1 MNVDDKNRRAKDGL
15 NQAFFKRN
23 GKKMTGRHFDR
34 IIEKAREIEAKAKS
48 IPALHKVIKDV
59 LLCLEL
65 IRDYRSGVY
74 KDIETWAIVAVAFG
88 LLYLINPV
96 ELIPDFIPVVGYL
109 DDVAVMVVV
118 LKLVKVEID
127 KYAQW
132 REKRSEYE
140 DAFGR
145 LLNHD
150 RDGN

>member
-1 MNVDDKNRRAKDGL
+1 MNVDDKKRRDKDALNR
-15 NQAFFKRN
+15 AFFKRN
-23 GKKMTGRHFDR
+23 GKKITSRHYDR
-34 IIEKAREIEAKAKS
+34 IIDKAHEIEGKAKS

-65 IRDYRSGVY
+65 IRDYRSGAY
-74 KDIETWAIVAVAFG
+74 RNIETWAIVAVAFG
-88 LLYLINPV
+88 LLYLINPL
-96 ELIPDFIPVVGYL
+96 ELIPDVIPVVGYL
-109 DDVAVMVVV
+109 DDVAVMVAI
-118 LKLVKVEID
+118 LRLVKVEID

-150 RDGN
+150 QNGN